1 MRRKRPE
8 LPEVFV
14 GRDAVRE
21 GALRPSDLRG
31 PRVRRLFRGVY
42 CPTGVR
48 VSHELRC
55 RAAALTG
62 EGTLVLTGRSAAVVR
77 GVDLASASDPVD
89 VIALPGCRVN
99 RRPGLNV
106 RRVAIDAGDHQP
118 WEQIAIA
125 RPERMTFDV
134 LSTGPLVRAVA
145 DVDRILR
152 AKLTTVTRMASYLEG
167 RHDHGIVRAREA
179 LALCDPRAESPPES
193 ELRVRMHFAGLHPEP
208 QLHIYAD
215 GEFVARVDFGFEEE
229 RLVVEYDGEWH
240 GQGSALAR
248 DRVRQNKLRQA
259 GWQIHFVTKEM
270 MVNPD
275 VVIDEIYGAVLR
287 ARSARA
293 RHL

>member
-1 MRRKRPE
+1 M
-8 LPEVFV
+8 
-14 GRDAVRE
+14 
-21 GALRPSDLRG
+21 
-31 PRVRRLFRGVY
+31 
-42 CPTGVR
+42 
-48 VSHELRC
+48 
-55 RAAALTG
+55 
-62 EGTLVLTGRSAAVVR
+62 LTGRSAAVVR

-106 RRVAIDAGDHQP
+106 RRVAIDAGDRQP

-145 DVDRILR
+145 DADRILR
-152 AKLTTVTRMASYLEG
+152 AKLTTGARMASYLEG

-193 ELRVRMHFAGLHPEP
+193 ELRVRMHFAGLDPEP
-208 QLHIYAD
+208 QLQIYAD

-240 GQGSALAR
+240 GQGSAIAR
-248 DRVRQNKLRQA
+248 DRVRQNKLRRA

-270 MVNPD
+270 MVDPHA
-275 VVIDEIYGAVLR
+275 VIDEIYGAVLR

-293 RHL
+293 RHF